1 MGCTVAMTRDHF
13 LLVHGQDPDEW
24 AQRYGIE
31 PFTHP
36 CSRCD
41 APLTTT
47 IPFAC
52 GSLRGLLA
60 PVCSCGNELTPY
72 CVVRDPKHGD
82 LLSGER

>member
-24 AQRYGIE
+24 ARRYGIE

-47 IPFAC
+47 VPFAC

-60 PVCSCGNELTPY
+60 PACSCGNTQTPY

-82 LLSGER
+82 LLSGAR